1 MSFSKRLRV
10 GLFFSLFI
18 LSASMAMDT
27 TLVQIWGYVTD
38 MSGKGIKGATVSLK
52 NAGFSKTTD
61 DTGFFLWDTLQ
72 MTPVQPWARRG
83 SFATAYRR
91 PVLKQDMLFFSV
103 FDKTPQPVRIDVYN
117 LSGRKVNELVNTQ
130 LGFGN
135 YQVNTFAYSMPSQV
149 YLLKTVIGNQVSWQK
164 LPIVNRRNVTSTPSQ
179 KIDNTATVK
188 PLAKTAA
195 LQDSIQVSMDGYT
208 PESRPIEEYTGGGY
222 LIGDTKMKVLSGTFY
237 FVLRTPAQSSTKKLN
252 ISYNYSMGKDS
263 LDPKP
268 TELIAIWVESL
279 ASKYLNTI
287 FVSKWHSTEGYRSNY
302 LPEWRDSLQWATARA
317 TDSVHVD
324 AISHASPNF
333 GKHSFDYNTQL
344 LNLEAGTY
352 RFKFLTM
359 IESDFRMLY
368 SADIQLQGGAQ
379 EVKPSPTYIPSKHPT
394 ATVDA
399 LNSVVFSYK

>member
-1 MSFSKRLRV
+1 MSFSKWLRV

-18 LSASMAMDT
+18 LSASIAMDT
-27 TLVQIWGYVTD
+27 TYVAIWGIVTD
-38 MSGKGIKGATVSLK
+38 WSGKGIKGATVTLK

-61 DTGFFLWDTLQ
+61 DTGFFVWDTLQ

-83 SFATAYRR
+83 SFYRS

-103 FDKTPQPVRIDVYN
+103 FDKTPQPVRIDVYD
-117 LSGRKVNELVNTQ
+117 LAGRKVNELVNTR

-135 YQVNTFAYSMPSQV
+135 YQVNTFSHTMPSQM
-149 YLLKTVIGNQVSWQK
+149 YLLKTVIGNQASWLK
-164 LPIVNRRNVTSTPSQ
+164 LPVVNRRSVTSTPSQ
-179 KIDNTATVK
+179 KIDNTVTVK

-195 LQDSIQVSMDGYT
+195 LQDSILVSMNGYIS
-208 PESRPIEEYTGGGY
+208 ESRPIEEYTGAGY
-222 LIGDTKMKVLSGTFY
+222 FIGETQIRVLSGTGY
-237 FVLRTPAQSSTKKLN
+237 FVLRTPAQASMKKLN
-252 ISYNYSMGKDS
+252 ISYGYSMGKDS

-268 TELIAIWVESL
+268 TELLAIWVEDL
-279 ASKYLNTI
+279 ASKYLNTLYI
-287 FVSKWHSTEGYRSNY
+287 NYWHSTEGYKSNY

-324 AISHASPNF
+324 AVTHASPIF
-333 GKHSFDYNTQL
+333 GKNSFDYNTQQ
-344 LNLEAGTY
+344 LNLQAGTY
-352 RFKFLTM
+352 RFKILTM
-359 IESDFRMLY
+359 VESQYRILY
-368 SADIQLQGGAQ
+368 SADIQLEGGAQ